1 MSLELQL
8 LGDGAE
14 VFREGGKT
22 GTTDESLYLQG
33 MKS

>member
-14 VFREGGKT
+14 TFRKGGKA

-33 MKS
+33 MQR

>member
-8 LGDGAE
+8 LGDRAKA
-14 VFREGGKT
+14 FRKGGKA